1 MCLAGTYYPRVI
13 SKYSP
18 NSAQDDILNLKPQTA
33 VIGGYRA
40 NNNS

>member
-18 NSAQDDILNLKPQTA
+18 SSAQDDILNLKPQTA
-33 VIGGYRA
+33 VISGDIT
-40 NNNS
+40 NDNS